1 MKFFKP
7 RYAEAGHRN
16 YATRHDNKV
25 SRPISGY
32 LNQGSRLLLI
42 VLVLIV
48 GSNLISHMI
57 WNPGIGSH
65 PGPTSDEPLSDPG
78 GDDLYLMDKAS
89 LYVEDERLFKHKV
102 KEIAAQLQIP
112 PSWLMSVMYS
122 ESRFDASV
130 LNHKGSG
137 ATGLIQFMPATATDL
152 NVSVQRLKKM
162 THTQQL
168 EYVYLYLEQVR
179 ERYGEYDSLTDLYLA
194 ILYPKA
200 RKQDI
205 CYTLYA
211 KPSQSY
217 LQNSGLD
224 KDKDGRVTVS
234 DIDRH
239 MEKLYPFAYSQRKHE
254 G

>member
-1 MKFFKP
+1 MNFFKP

-16 YATRHDNKV
+16 YASRNQNKL
-25 SRPISGY
+25 SRPVSAY
-32 LNQGSRLLLI
+32 LNQGSRLLLVI
-42 VLVLIV
+42 LVLIV
-48 GSNLISHMI
+48 GSNFLSHMI
-57 WNPGIGSH
+57 WNPYLK
-65 PGPTSDEPLSDPG
+65 SDARPETEKISAPSRG
-78 GDDLYLMDKAS
+78 EELYLMDKAS
-89 LYVEDERLFKHKV
+89 LYVSDMDMFEHKV
-102 KEIAAQLQIP
+102 REISAQLDIP

-137 ATGLIQFMPATATDL
+137 ATGLIQFMPATASDL
-152 NVSVQRLKKM
+152 NVSVQRLKRM

-168 EYVYLYLEQVR
+168 EYVYLYLQQVR
-179 ERYGEYDSLTDLYLA
+179 ERYGEYESLTDLYLA

-217 LQNSGLD
+217 KQNSGLD

-239 MEKLYPFAYSQRKHE
+239 MEGLYPFAYSQRKNHS
-254 G
+254 